1 MGEDRAASQAIATM
15 LMVSVTVIMA
25 TMVGATFLTVASGV
39 DTGGA
44 AGVTVDADSE
54 ADTITVTFVS
64 SQHVG
69 VELEV
74 TVDPEGGGSEFVQT
88 ADEVGEDVAF
98 SLSDGGYEVTVV
110 AVDDGKRR
118 VVHDT
123 TEEL

>member
-1 MGEDRAASQAIATM
+1 MGADRAASQVIATM

-25 TMVGATFLTVASGV
+25 AMVGATFLTVASGV
-39 DTGGA
+39 DTAGA
-44 AGVTVDADSE
+44 AGVTVDSDAE

-64 SQHVG
+64 SQHIG

-74 TVDPEGGGSEFVQT
+74 TVDPEGGGSELVQSVN
-88 ADEVGEDVAF
+88 EVGDDASF
-98 SLSDGGYEVTVV
+98 SLSDGRYKVTVV